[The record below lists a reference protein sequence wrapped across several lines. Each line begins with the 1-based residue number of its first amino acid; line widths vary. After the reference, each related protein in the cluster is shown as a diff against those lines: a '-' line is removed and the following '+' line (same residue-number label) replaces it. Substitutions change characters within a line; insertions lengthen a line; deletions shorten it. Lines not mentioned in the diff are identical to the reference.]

1 MTLKELIELN
11 EEFDII
17 IIKQD
22 DDGDPYIYPMNYSG
36 NVDVSPNQGIRMM
49 QTHTAHTLETAIE
62 TLQEILKFKVKF
74 PHS

>member
-11 EEFDII
+11 EEFDTI

-22 DDGDPYIYPMNYSG
+22 DDGDPYIAPCVYVG
-36 NVDVSPNQGIRMM
+36 GVDVSPSQGVRML
-49 QTHTAHTLETAIE
+49 QTHTAQKLETAIE

>member
-1 MTLKELIELN
+1 MTPEELIELN

-22 DDGDPYIYPMNYSG
+22 DDGDPYIYPMIYSG

-49 QTHTAHTLETAIE
+49 QTHTAQTLETAIE
-62 TLQEILKFKVKF
+62 ALQEILRFKIKF
-74 PHS
+74 PYR

>member
-22 DDGDPYIYPMNYSG
+22 DDGDPYIYPMIYSG

-49 QTHTAHTLETAIE
+49 QTHIAHTLETAIE
-62 TLQEILKFKVKF
+62 TLQEILRFKVKF